1 MKTAPKRTAIAAAVA
16 LFALCATIG
25 SHVSFA
31 QPQAQAQ
38 AAGIV
43 TEQRQVGAFSAIE
56 LSGPYHVVIDAQARQ
71 AVQVSGERKRLD
83 DMEVVVR
90 GDTLIVRPVSKI
102 SFSFGFQKHS
112 EIPTV
117 TIGAAGLKSLH
128 MSGSGDVELDQ
139 AGGERFTLVNSGPG
153 DLRASGAVRQLV
165 VESSGSG
172 DLDLRRM
179 KLGGADVKLHGPG
192 DVHLAGVGNEQAAQ
206 LSVEMSGSGDLT
218 ADGLRA
224 AKVSA
229 KMRGPGDLKLS
240 GSSRELNLESSGSG
254 EFEGCDLAVEG
265 VHSVQRG
272 PGNACIAGNIR
283 KFDAEVYGSGE
294 LSARG
299 LQAATGQL
307 RLGGPGNAELAGS
320 VGDLTVELNGSG
332 DLNGDNLKV
341 GKAIVRSR
349 GPGGVKLQN
358 VSDTLD
364 AEMHGSGE
372 LEASMSGKRLLLR
385 MDGPGDARI
394 DGSVAQVSAQING
407 SGSLEGR
414 RLNVGQ
420 TDISVRGP
428 GSASVNV
435 IGKGNANGK
444 PDARALDRGQ
454 LLLVDRSGSHH
465 GGD

>member
-1 MKTAPKRTAIAAAVA
+1 MKTAPKRSAIAAAVA

-112 EIPTV
+112 ETPTV
-117 TIGAAGLKSLH
+117 TIGAAGLKSLR

-139 AGGERFTLVNSGPG
+139 AGGERFTLVTTGPG

-179 KLGGADVKLHGPG
+179 KVGGADVSMHGPG
-192 DVHLAGVGNEQAAQ
+192 D
-206 LSVEMSGSGDLT
+206 
-218 ADGLRA
+218 
-224 AKVSA
+224 
-229 KMRGPGDLKLS
+229 
-240 GSSRELNLESSGSG
+240 
-254 EFEGCDLAVEG
+254 
-265 VHSVQRG
+265 
-272 PGNACIAGNIR
+272 
-283 KFDAEVYGSGE
+283 
-294 LSARG
+294 
-299 LQAATGQL
+299 
-307 RLGGPGNAELAGS
+307 
-320 VGDLTVELNGSG
+320 
-332 DLNGDNLKV
+332 
-341 GKAIVRSR
+341 
-349 GPGGVKLQN
+349 VKLQN

-364 AEMHGSGE
+364 AELHGSGE
-372 LEASMSGKRLLLR
+372 LAASMTGKRLLLK
-385 MDGPGDARI
+385 MTGPGDARI
-394 DGSVAQVSAQING
+394 DGSVDQISAQISG

-414 RLNVGQ
+414 RLSVGQ
-420 TDISVRGP
+420 SDIAVRGP
-428 GSASVNV
+428 GSAAVNL
-435 IGKGNANGK
+435 IGNGNGDKGT
-444 PDARALDRGQ
+444 
-454 LLLVDRSGSHH
+454 LLVDRSGSHRSAN
-465 GGD
+465 